1 MQITTL
7 MRGIFVICLLSG
19 GMIVMPAIAN
29 PEPPSSILLAV
40 QPSNQL
46 TEENIRQ
53 VLGAIDK
60 AITQK
65 DMEGVLKF
73 VAPFVYTE
81 VTVESNEGTFIT
93 PVEGKDGLRDLLKAI
108 YARIKDSNVVNQQT
122 KIEITSSGE
131 LGVAHITT
139 LEAIATED
147 GNRYYAS
154 STDTLRFAWLNN
166 QPTLVSMTIKGWL
179 AERPAEK

>member
-7 MRGIFVICLLSG
+7 MRGMFAICLLSG
-19 GMIVMPAIAN
+19 GIIVMPAIAN
-29 PEPPSSILLAV
+29 PELPASILLAE

-81 VTVESNEGTFIT
+81 VTVESNEGTLIT
-93 PVEGKDGLRDLLKAI
+93 PVEGKDGLRDLLQAI
-108 YARIKDSNVVNQQT
+108 YARVENSNVVNQQ
-122 KIEITSSGE
+122 IRIDITAGGE
-131 LGVAHITT
+131 LGIAKITT
-139 LEAIATED
+139 MEALTTVD

-154 STDTLRFAWLNN
+154 STDTFRFAWLNN
-166 QPTLVSMTIKGWL
+166 QPLIVSMTIKGWL
-179 AERPAEK
+179 AERQR